1 MTRTEKTPLRHWG
14 ALALIL
20 LAGAVLRF
28 WDLGGTP
35 PGLWFDEALNAQD
48 AVATAR
54 GDGFPMVYTRVFPRE
69 PMYTLLLAFTARF
82 VSAELVALRATSA
95 AIGLM
100 TVLLLYFMLRSAA
113 NERLALIGA
122 AILAL
127 LRWHVIFSHLM
138 FRTLLLP
145 FWITLIVL
153 AGQSARK
160 TPSWWR
166 AALFGAAIG
175 GGFYT
180 YLGWYFMLPGV
191 AGLFAW
197 VFWPGWREAH
207 GKRWASVCL
216 GAAFVVAAPSAIHYA
231 RFPDDIFS
239 RPGAISVFSDGCGPG
254 AREIGQNFVEALGM
268 FHFRGDH
275 VARHSIPWA
284 PALDPITGAFFAVG
298 LAICIVRLGRR
309 CALETILV
317 GWLLLGFMPTVLTKT
332 DSPNFLRTLVL
343 TPAVASIAA
352 IGMVALWEVW
362 CRRRPGGKANAAGV
376 LAIIVLLGITA
387 FVTARDVFVRWAD
400 SPAVW
405 SAFSSYETQL
415 GKAAAATPKGTSF
428 WVPGAMGEHLS
439 FKFLSADSSFPAE
452 GPRVIPYDNFD
463 FLRADPTLAGPR
475 RIVATAH
482 NQLLPVLR
490 RLAPEGRI
498 VERFA
503 VHAVDEAA
511 PAVWAWLYEIRPG
524 DLPDPGETDASEA
537 AHPVKDIG
545 F

>member
-1 MTRTEKTPLRHWG
+1 MTKTEKTRLLHWG

-28 WDLGGTP
+28 GDLTGTP

-48 AVATAR
+48 AIATAR
-54 GDGFPMVYTRVFPRE
+54 GDGLRMVYARVFPRE
-69 PMYTLLLAFTARF
+69 PMYPLLLAFTARF
-82 VSAELVALRATSA
+82 ISAELVALRATSA

-100 TVLLLYFMLRSAA
+100 TVLLLYLMLRSVA

-153 AGQSARK
+153 AGHGVRK
-160 TPSWWR
+160 SPNWWR

-197 VFWPGWREAH
+197 VFWPGRRDAH
-207 GKRWASVCL
+207 GLRLALVCL
-216 GAAFVVAAPSAIHYA
+216 GVAIAVAAPIGIHYA

-239 RPGAISVFSDGCGPG
+239 RPGAVSVFSDGFGPG
-254 AREIGQNFVEALGM
+254 MREIGQNFVEGLGM
-268 FHFRGDH
+268 FHYRGDH

-298 LAICIVRLGRR
+298 LAICIIRLGRR

-317 GWLLLGFMPTVLTKT
+317 GWLALGFMPTVLTKT

-343 TPAVASIAA
+343 TPAVASVAA
-352 IGMVALWEVW
+352 VGMIALWEVW
-362 CRRRPGGKANAAGV
+362 RRRRPRGKANAAGA
-376 LAIIVLLGITA
+376 LAIIALLGITA
-387 FVTARDVFVRWAD
+387 IMTARDVFVRWAD
-400 SPAVW
+400 SPDVW
-405 SAFSSYETQL
+405 SAFSPFETQL
-415 GKAAAATPKGTSF
+415 GKAAAATPEGTSF

-439 FKFLSADSSFPAE
+439 FKFLSADQSFPDE

-463 FLRADPTLAGPR
+463 FLRENTSPAGPR

-482 NQLLPVLR
+482 NQVLPVLR

-503 VHAVDEAA
+503 VPAVDGAA

-524 DLPDPGETDASEA
+524 DLPEPGETDASEA

-545 F
+545 W